1 MRKGDSNNSI
11 LFLKQ
16 KFDEIRKNISSIEQ
30 RQKEFFVHSKPNDP
44 QELMKSISF
53 RDYSAETNPRHSLR
67 PSSVGRL
74 KDTRT
79 DFNRETETFD
89 PMHIIKTLET
99 EKHELLLQLSKI
111 TLLKDQLIKENMQL
125 KSTKSSQLLEIENLR
140 EENDRLRRELKSNTF
155 NSSLSFRELR
165 RYDSSLDKFYSTQT
179 FPSPIHHTKPSIIKS
194 DNSSPKKNRVAFSE
208 DLVQVK
214 HISDDD
220 YKAHRPK
227 LRSPSPMSLKTTELS
242 PHRLTSSINF
252 SNSNRFAKDS
262 TREPRYERP
271 SSSLGFKAEEEAG
284 RRMEWKVTRPN
295 ISAMSSFE
303 KRVYY

>member
-30 RQKEFFVHSKPNDP
+30 RQKEFFIHSKPNDP

-53 RDYSAETNPRHSLR
+53 KEYSAETNPRHSHR

-74 KDTRT
+74 KDNRA

-89 PMHIIKTLET
+89 PAHIIKTLET

-125 KSTKSSQLLEIENLR
+125 KSAKSSQLLEIENLR

-155 NSSLSFRELR
+155 NSSLSFRELT

-179 FPSPIHHTKPSIIKS
+179 FPSPLHSKPSIIKS

-214 HISDDD
+214 HISEDD

-227 LRSPSPMSLKTTELS
+227 LRSPSPMSSKTTELS
-242 PHRLTSSINF
+242 PHRLTSSTQF
-252 SNSNRFAKDS
+252 SYSNRLAKDS
-262 TREPRYERP
+262 SREPRYERP
-271 SSSLGFKAEEEAG
+271 SSSLGFKTEEEAA

-295 ISAMSSFE
+295 VSAMSSFE